1 MKHIVFLFLFTSSL
15 TIFSQ
20 QINHPDGNYAL
31 INGAKI
37 WYETEGEGEPLL
49 IIPGGPGNSHTYFH
63 PWFSELANDYQ
74 LIYLDAFGRG
84 KSDRADD
91 PAEYTFE
98 RDVED
103 IELLRQTLKFKKWNV
118 FGHSYGG
125 MVAQAYALKYTESV
139 NKVILSNSFYSG
151 EMWQANNNSC
161 NYELKNQLPEVWDK
175 VKKLRDEGFVSS
187 SPEHQEAYALPSSL
201 LYYYDGTN
209 ASKVSRDSLIMN
221 TEVYYTLV
229 GFDGDFIIG
238 GDVSKLDFRQDLK
251 DLNMPVLIIEG
262 RYDRVAIPKWSVKF
276 KEYAP
281 QAEFVMFEKS
291 GHAPY
296 IEETEKFFNLL
307 NEFLSNSEYK

>member
-1 MKHIVFLFLFTSSL
+1 
-15 TIFSQ
+15 
-20 QINHPDGNYAL
+20 
-31 INGAKI
+31 
-37 WYETEGEGEPLL
+37 
-49 IIPGGPGNSHTYFH
+49 
-63 PWFSELANDYQ
+63 
-74 LIYLDAFGRG
+74 
-84 KSDRADD
+84 
-91 PAEYTFE
+91 
-98 RDVED
+98 
-103 IELLRQTLKFKKWNV
+103 
-118 FGHSYGG
+118 
-125 MVAQAYALKYTESV
+125 
-139 NKVILSNSFYSG
+139 
-151 EMWQANNNSC
+151 MWQANNNSC

>member
-1 MKHIVFLFLFTSSL
+1 MKNILLFMLISWSL

-20 QINHPDGNYAL
+20 EIDHPDGNYAL

-37 WYETEGEGEPLL
+37 WYEIEGEGKPLL

-63 PWFSELANDYQ
+63 PWFSELAKNYR

-84 KSDRADD
+84 KSDRAED
-91 PAEYTFE
+91 PMEYTFE

-103 IELLRQTLKFKKWNV
+103 IELLRRTLKYKKWNV

-125 MVAQAYALKYTESV
+125 MVAQAYALKYPESV

-175 VKKLRDEGFVSS
+175 VKKLRDQGFVSS

-229 GFDGDFIIG
+229 GYDGDFIIG

-251 DLNMPVLIIEG
+251 SLDMPLLIIEG

-276 KEYAP
+276 EEYAP

-296 IEETEKFFNLL
+296 IEETEKYFNLL
-307 NEFLSNSEYK
+307 YKFLSNDE

>member
-1 MKHIVFLFLFTSSL
+1 MKNILFFILISWSL

-20 QINHPDGNYAL
+20 HIDHPDGNYAL

-63 PWFSELANDYQ
+63 PWFSELAKNYRV
-74 LIYLDAFGRG
+74 IYLDAFGRG
-84 KSDRADD
+84 KSNRAED

-103 IELLRQTLKFKKWNV
+103 IELLRQTLKFNKWNV

-125 MVAQAYALKYTESV
+125 MVAQAYALKYPESV

-151 EMWQANNNSC
+151 EMWQTNNNSC
-161 NYELKNQLPEVWDK
+161 NYELKNQLPEVWEK
-175 VKKLRDEGFVSS
+175 VKKLRDKGFVSS

-209 ASKVSRDSLIMN
+209 ASKERRDSLIIN

-238 GDVSKLDFRQDLK
+238 GDVSKLDFRQDLQN
-251 DLNMPVLIIEG
+251 LNMPVLIIEG

-307 NEFLSNSEYK
+307 NKFLSNDE

>member
-1 MKHIVFLFLFTSSL
+1 MKHIILLFLITWSL

-20 QINHPDGNYAL
+20 EINHPDGNYTL

-63 PWFSELANDYQ
+63 PWFSELAKNYR

-103 IELLRQTLKFKKWNV
+103 IELLRQTLQFKKWNV

-125 MVAQAYALKYTESV
+125 MVAQAYALKYPESV

-151 EMWQANNNSC
+151 EMWQANNNNC
-161 NYELKNQLPEVWDK
+161 NYELKNQLPEVWEK
-175 VKKLRDEGFVSS
+175 VKKLRDQGFVSS

-209 ASKVSRDSLIMN
+209 ASKVRRDSLIMN

-251 DLNMPVLIIEG
+251 NLNMPVLIIEG

-296 IEETEKFFNLL
+296 IEETGKFFNLL
-307 NEFLSNSEYK
+307 NEFLSKDE

>member
-1 MKHIVFLFLFTSSL
+1 MKNILLFILISWSL

-20 QINHPDGNYAL
+20 EIEHPAGNYAL

-63 PWFSELANDYQ
+63 PWFSELVKNYK

-84 KSDRADD
+84 KSDRAED

-103 IELLRQTLKFKKWNV
+103 IELLRQTLKYKKWNV

-125 MVAQAYALKYTESV
+125 MVAQAYALKYPESV

-175 VKKLRDEGFVSS
+175 VMKLRDEGFVSS

-251 DLNMPVLIIEG
+251 NLNMPVLIIEG

-276 KEYAP
+276 KEYVP

-296 IEETEKFFNLL
+296 IEETDKFFNLL
-307 NEFLSNSEYK
+307 NEFLSNNE

>member
-1 MKHIVFLFLFTSSL
+1 MKNILFFILISWSL

-20 QINHPDGNYAL
+20 HIDHPDGNYAL

-63 PWFSELANDYQ
+63 PWFSELAKDYK

-84 KSDRADD
+84 KSDRAED

-103 IELLRQTLKFKKWNV
+103 IELLRQTLKFNKWNV

-125 MVAQAYALKYTESV
+125 MVAQAYALKYPESV

-161 NYELKNQLPEVWDK
+161 NYELKNQLPEVWEK
-175 VKKLRDEGFVSS
+175 VKKLRDKGFVSS

-209 ASKVSRDSLIMN
+209 ASKVRRDSLIIN

-251 DLNMPVLIIEG
+251 NLNMPVLIIEG

-307 NEFLSNSEYK
+307 NKFLSNDE

>member
-1 MKHIVFLFLFTSSL
+1 MKNLLLLILISCYI
-15 TIFSQ
+15 TIYSQ
-20 QINHPDGNYAL
+20 EIDHPDGNYAL

-63 PWFSELANDYQ
+63 PWFSELAKNYRV
-74 LIYLDAFGRG
+74 IYLDAFGRG

-103 IELLRQTLKFKKWNV
+103 IELLRQTLQFEKWNV

-125 MVAQAYALKYTESV
+125 MVVQAYALKYPESV
-139 NKVILSNSFYSG
+139 NTVILSNSFYSG

-175 VKKLRDEGFVSS
+175 VMKLRDEGYVSS

-229 GFDGDFIIG
+229 GYDGDFIIG

-251 DLNMPVLIIEG
+251 NLNMPVLIIEG
-262 RYDRVAIPKWSVKF
+262 RYDRVAVPKWSVKF

-291 GHAPY
+291 GHSPY

-307 NEFLSNSEYK
+307 NEFLSNDE

>member
-1 MKHIVFLFLFTSSL
+1 MKNILFFILISCPL

-20 QINHPDGNYAL
+20 HIDHPNGNYAL

-37 WYETEGEGEPLL
+37 WYETEGKGEPLL

-63 PWFSELANDYQ
+63 PWFSELAKNFR

-84 KSDRADD
+84 KSDRAED

-103 IELLRQTLKFKKWNV
+103 IELLRRTLKYKKWNV

-125 MVAQAYALKYTESV
+125 MVAQAYALEYPELV

-175 VKKLRDEGFVSS
+175 VKKLRDQGFVSS
-187 SPEHQEAYALPSSL
+187 SPNTRKHTHFPPHFYI
-201 LYYYDGTN
+201 
-209 ASKVSRDSLIMN
+209 IMM
-221 TEVYYTLV
+221 V
-229 GFDGDFIIG
+229 
-238 GDVSKLDFRQDLK
+238 Q
-251 DLNMPVLIIEG
+251 MH
-262 RYDRVAIPKWSVKF
+262 PK
-276 KEYAP
+276 YR
-281 QAEFVMFEKS
+281 
-291 GHAPY
+291 G
-296 IEETEKFFNLL
+296 IL
-307 NEFLSNSEYK
+307 

>member
-1 MKHIVFLFLFTSSL
+1 MKHILFFILISWSL

-20 QINHPDGNYAL
+20 HIDHPDGNYAL

-63 PWFSELANDYQ
+63 PWFSELAKDYK

-84 KSDRADD
+84 KSDRAED

-103 IELLRQTLKFKKWNV
+103 IELLRQTLKFNKWNV

-125 MVAQAYALKYTESV
+125 MVAQAYAIKYPESV

-187 SPEHQEAYALPSSL
+187 SPEHQEAYAIPSSL

-209 ASKVSRDSLIMN
+209 ASKVRRDSLIIN

-238 GDVSKLDFRQDLK
+238 GDVSKLDFRQDLQN
-251 DLNMPVLIIEG
+251 LNMPVLIIEG

-307 NEFLSNSEYK
+307 NKFLSNDE

>member
-1 MKHIVFLFLFTSSL
+1 MKNILFFILISWSL

-20 QINHPDGNYAL
+20 HIDHPDGNYAL

-63 PWFSELANDYQ
+63 PWFSELAKDYK

-84 KSDRADD
+84 KSDRAED

-103 IELLRQTLKFKKWNV
+103 IELLRQTLKFNKWNV

-125 MVAQAYALKYTESV
+125 MVAQAYALKYPESV

-161 NYELKNQLPEVWDK
+161 NYELKNQLPEVWEK
-175 VKKLRDEGFVSS
+175 VKKLRDKGFVSS

-201 LYYYDGTN
+201 LYYYAGTN
-209 ASKVSRDSLIMN
+209 ASKVRRYSLIMN
-221 TEVYYTLV
+221 NEVYYTLV

-251 DLNMPVLIIEG
+251 NLNMPVLIIEG

-307 NEFLSNSEYK
+307 NKFLSNDE